1 MAKSKRYINTSLLPD
16 DILSYTDTE
25 FYNVAKRIVGDNA
38 AQLLEIQSI
47 RSPDSFLFMPDVFAI
62 LNIKCS
68 ALNLLKEKLCLKTDD
83 DKYIVKPDIK
93 SIMNYFRELIIC
105 KQAEVMKILSYQNK
119 LSTSVIPPLTTT
131 SSTMSENSS
140 SQQ

>member
-47 RSPDSFLFMPDVFAI
+47 RSPDSFLFMPDDSDYIPESICPITTGKYLLAV
-62 LNIKCS
+62 LDS
-68 ALNLLKEKLCLKTDD
+68 ARSDFTLG
-83 DKYIVKPDIK
+83 
-93 SIMNYFRELIIC
+93 
-105 KQAEVMKILSYQNK
+105 
-119 LSTSVIPPLTTT
+119 
-131 SSTMSENSS
+131 
-140 SQQ
+140 